1 MFSRRN
7 FPAGAGDFLLP
18 RLARKR
24 ADSKPA
30 SALSPIHFRELAQRS
45 GLDFI
50 LQNNPT
56 PRRHVIETKP
66 GDVAAFDYNHD
77 GRVDIFLTNGAS
89 IPSLEKDSRK
99 FFNRLYR
106 NDGGMKFT
114 DVTSQAVVARA
125 GYSMGGGSGL

>member
-1 MFSRRN
+1 M
-7 FPAGAGDFLLP
+7 
-18 RLARKR
+18 
-24 ADSKPA
+24 
-30 SALSPIHFRELAQRS
+30 
-45 GLDFI
+45 
-50 LQNNPT
+50 
-56 PRRHVIETKP
+56 P

-89 IPSLEKDSRK
+89 IPSLGKDSRK